1 MGDQGQKGALMEVD
15 AAIPGAGDDE
25 ALLEAALAEVPRGA
39 AAVSGVAVLLLMI
52 GWFLVYLLI
61 FLPRGSVG

>member
-1 MGDQGQKGALMEVD
+1 MEEDVE
-15 AAIPGAGDDE
+15 IPGAGDDDE
-25 ALLEAALAEVPRGA
+25 ALLAAALAEVPRGA
-39 AAVSGVAVLLLMI
+39 TAVSGVAVLLLMI